1 MNQQSASRVPDEA
14 PSAEEIDLKVEL
26 SVAHGKSLQ
35 VRYEVTNRSET
46 PIALLNFVRQP
57 MSEAH
62 EDPDRVFVEAQP
74 DGTIVISQRG
84 LVERQPSSKRP
95 VHRAVLVDAGG
106 SFVSDF
112 ELPLPLQHA
121 NPETAKAGSAPP
133 DPPERVQLCL
143 GYVPASRFTDAA
155 LEEIRGGRELR
166 AISPALPK
174 EQGLLRSEVLTV
186 G

>member
-1 MNQQSASRVPDEA
+1 MNQQPASTVPDVA
-14 PSAEEIDLKVEL
+14 PTAGEIDLKAEL
-26 SVAHGKSLQ
+26 SIADGKSLQ

-57 MSEAH
+57 MSEAD
-62 EDPDRVFVEAQP
+62 ENPDRVFVEAQP
-74 DGTIVISQRG
+74 DGTVVISQRG

-95 VHRAVLVDAGG
+95 VHRVVLVDAGG
-106 SFVSDF
+106 SCCSDF

-121 NPETAKAGSAPP
+121 NPETALAGSEVP

-143 GYVPASRFTDAA
+143 GYVPASRLTGAA
-155 LEEIRGGRELR
+155 LKEIRDGGELR
-166 AISPALPK
+166 AISPDLPK
-174 EQGLLRSEVLTV
+174 EQGLLCSEVLTV